1 MVLKLD
7 PVEHYLVPE
16 YGRDSNAGLVFSIS
30 QFGIVDFVIPQSHWD
45 YGISLRICDLL
56 L

>member
-7 PVEHYLVPE
+7 PVEHYLMPE
-16 YGRDSNAGLVFSIS
+16 YSRDCSTGLLFPIS